1 MLMMD
6 VRTFSKK
13 KKAEEMRILISRFP
27 AYLVF
32 TWSGISVCVCVC
44 VSFCLFVCLFKGL
57 CSPLNIY
64 SCLKSAHCYKALLG
78 FLKPLYL
85 MSDFRLLLPSSDL

>member
-44 VSFCLFVCLFKGL
+44 VILFVCLFV
-57 CSPLNIY
+57 
-64 SCLKSAHCYKALLG
+64 
-78 FLKPLYL
+78 
-85 MSDFRLLLPSSDL
+85 